1 MEFSQMLFIFSYD
14 STICLEWEIVC
25 TTTRSRSSWL
35 SWREWSCGTSCRSST
50 HWGSLRR
57 STHWREWS
65 STWLHSTHRT
75 RYCVRIDALNIPCTN
90 AVEPTAIILVSI
102 QIERNQKLLTTLD
115 VKLCKT
121 VSSEHIEAKLLRILL
136 VSLDNE

>member
-14 STICLEWEIVC
+14 STLFLEWEIVC
-25 TTTRSRSSWL
+25 TTTGSWSSWL
-35 SWREWSCGTSCRSST
+35 SWREWSCSTSSRSS
-50 HWGSLRR
+50 SLRR

-90 AVEPTAIILVSI
+90 AVEPAALILVSI
-102 QIERNQKLLTTLD
+102 DIE
-115 VKLCKT
+115 
-121 VSSEHIEAKLLRILL
+121 
-136 VSLDNE
+136 